1 MSAPRWCNGAQ
12 ARGIVDGNGV
22 FVRGA
27 ITICTNIYPHAGAR
41 ESLNAEH
48 DLKGPVGGQVGA
60 TW

>member
-1 MSAPRWCNGAQ
+1 MNAPRWCIVAQ
-12 ARGIVDGNGV
+12 VRGIVGGSASFDRLV
-22 FVRGA
+22 

-48 DLKGPVGGQVGA
+48 DLKGLVGGQVGA